1 MKNVNSVLD
10 LVFDFVDHP
19 TRDRYLKIRG
29 EIMSEFFKL
38 EKEFDAECE
47 KNSMDKSITKIS
59 LLADQMTEVR
69 NKVRDMDQMAKDFGV
84 YAG

>member
-1 MKNVNSVLD
+1 MKEVVD
-10 LVFDFVDHP
+10 MVFDFVDNP

-38 EKEFDAECE
+38 EREFDEECE
-47 KNSMDKSITKIS
+47 KNVMDKSITRIS
-59 LLADQMTEVR
+59 LLADQMTEIR
-69 NKVRDMDQMAKDFGV
+69 DRVRDMDQMAKDFGV

>member
-1 MKNVNSVLD
+1 MKNVVD

-29 EIMSEFFKL
+29 TIMDEFFKL
-38 EKEFDAECE
+38 EREFDEECE
-47 KNSMDKSITKIS
+47 KNAMEKSITRIS

>member
-1 MKNVNSVLD
+1 MKNVVD
-10 LVFDFVDHP
+10 LVFDFVDNP
-19 TRDRYLKIRG
+19 TRDKYLDIRG
-29 EIMSEFFKL
+29 TIMDEFFKL
-38 EKEFDAECE
+38 EREFDAECE
-47 KNSMDKSITKIS
+47 KNAMEKSITRIS